1 MKNIIIRIQDI
12 SDIDTSKIS
21 VYDLNNRYI
30 DKQGEMYGLKY
41 NPAIKRV
48 EVIKLR
54 RAHASEAALV
64 TQQLQKKKIDE
75 KEKAVK
81 DNKVKPANVPLPS
94 ASEKKKP
101 AVNFDGDS
109 FIKEMNELASTHK
122 SRLTGIISN
131 LQKSNYIKEAD
142 RADKIS
148 LEAYFRSINT
158 EALQKFEKLEKNQ
171 KELLYYPR
179 SIPYYLANLDN
190 QGREFIDRLNQD
202 NQKIMKFIY
211 YFEMLSSMRIIYRQI
226 RKVLDDLIKFL
237 ASLEEKKLKE
247 LERND
252 KLAYQDAVTSI
263 NNTLIDCERTLDDLS
278 AFEAF
283 IYDIEKY

>member
-1 MKNIIIRIQDI
+1 
-12 SDIDTSKIS
+12 
-21 VYDLNNRYI
+21 
-30 DKQGEMYGLKY
+30 
-41 NPAIKRV
+41 
-48 EVIKLR
+48 
-54 RAHASEAALV
+54 
-64 TQQLQKKKIDE
+64 
-75 KEKAVK
+75 
-81 DNKVKPANVPLPS
+81 
-94 ASEKKKP
+94 
-101 AVNFDGDS
+101 
-109 FIKEMNELASTHK
+109 MNELASTHK

-148 LEAYFRSINT
+148 LEAYFRYINT

-226 RKVLDDLIKFL
+226 KKVLDDLIKFL

-283 IYDIEKY
+283 MYDIEKY